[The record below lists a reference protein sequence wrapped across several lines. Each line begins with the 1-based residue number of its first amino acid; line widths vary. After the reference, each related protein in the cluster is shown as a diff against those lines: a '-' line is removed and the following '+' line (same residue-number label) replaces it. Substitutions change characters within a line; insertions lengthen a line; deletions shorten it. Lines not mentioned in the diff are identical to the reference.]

1 MALIEHLLG
10 CTPEPVAPASGCFF
24 FVLFLFF
31 CRCSWEAYILFDFSL
46 EHKRSKTHE
55 EVQIRSHTRTR
66 MHE

>member
-24 FVLFLFF
+24 FVFF
-31 CRCSWEAYILFDFSL
+31 VVVVGRLISFSTSPWNTKDLKHTNKCRYG
-46 EHKRSKTHE
+46 
-55 EVQIRSHTRTR
+55 HTRTR